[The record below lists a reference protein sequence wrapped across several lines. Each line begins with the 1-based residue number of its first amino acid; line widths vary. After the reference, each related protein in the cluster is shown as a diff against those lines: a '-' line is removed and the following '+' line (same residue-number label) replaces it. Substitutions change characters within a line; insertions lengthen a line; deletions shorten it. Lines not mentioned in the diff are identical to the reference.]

1 MKNLIIS
8 ILTLFVVNLVQ
19 AQKFKGLDKSPLDMI
34 EFPENRGEKKWARIL
49 YSRPQLKGRA
59 YESLVPNGTFSIKEV
74 YAYPATKI

>member
-34 EFPENRGEKKWARIL
+34 EFPENRGEK
-49 YSRPQLKGRA
+49 
-59 YESLVPNGTFSIKEV
+59 NGPEYYIVVLNLRGEHMNL
-74 YAYPATKI
+74 